1 MVLFII
7 YIDDK
12 QQDGPIQND
21 ILTSGVMKYVLKIYF
36 HCSLVIA
43 GLCSF
48 TIEIFVF
55 KQQEVEHVVTPN
67 VSPHICV
74 AYRTVSLM

>member
-1 MVLFII
+1 MINNRMAPF
-7 YIDDK
+7 K
-12 QQDGPIQND
+12 NG

-36 HCSLVIA
+36 YCSLVFA

-55 KQQEVEHVVTPN
+55 KQHEVEHVVTPN
-67 VSPHICV
+67 MSPHICV